1 MNTHKKDMG
10 SYNRYKRRVCAE
22 EGKGLSFV
30 KRREERGMQV
40 YRETVEKEVYQTLEV
55 TSNSTSV
62 FCRKEG

>member
-1 MNTHKKDMG
+1 MNIHKKDMG
-10 SYNRYKRRVCAE
+10 SYDRYKGRVCTE

-55 TSNSTSV
+55 TSNGTSV